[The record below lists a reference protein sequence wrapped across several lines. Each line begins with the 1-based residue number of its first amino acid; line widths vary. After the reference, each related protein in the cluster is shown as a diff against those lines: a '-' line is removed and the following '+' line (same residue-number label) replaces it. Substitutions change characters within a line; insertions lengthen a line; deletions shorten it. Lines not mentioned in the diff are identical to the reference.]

1 MENIKASFRFNSL
14 AHLTGT
20 IRVYP
25 REIEEV
31 MYQIPQ
37 ILEVTVIGVPHERR
51 LWPEKRPV

>member
-1 MENIKASFRFNSL
+1 MEKIHASFRFNSL
-14 AHLTGT
+14 AHATGT

-37 ILEVTVIGVPHERR
+37 ILEVAVIGFPYED
-51 LWPEKRPV
+51 LGE